1 MSSWNRI
8 LADSEWDGDFSPRNL
23 PYGVCTMLNGDVG
36 EPFLATRVGGF
47 VLKLVNFAP
56 ELPIPPQAGDWQFL
70 MRQTKTQRV
79 QFRETLQ
86 QLVLSGQSRLHLHE
100 FFTQTC
106 FPAGQIRCQL
116 PCVIGDYTDFY
127 ASRNHAENV
136 GIMYRGKDA
145 ALQPNWLHL
154 PVGYHGRASSVVC
167 SPSSVVRPMGQ
178 LPSPGGKPPVSFAKT
193 SKLDFELEVGV
204 FVGGPENELG
214 TRLTVA
220 QARDRIF
227 GLVLLNDWSARDIQT
242 WEYVPL
248 GPFTAKNFCTTISPW
263 IVPVEALDSCKAIP
277 VGGITQPDLID
288 YLRDDEYLLYDVDL
302 FAAIKSNHHKELVVC
317 QTNLRNLY
325 WTPAQMMA
333 HHTVTGCNLRPG
345 DLLGTGTISG
355 PQPNEFGSLLEASW
369 NGTKSMAGRDQAFL
383 QDGDVV
389 RMFGRAKGL
398 GVGFGDC
405 VGVVL
410 PSKL

>member
-1 MSSWNRI
+1 MSSWNQI
-8 LADSEWDGDFSPRNL
+8 LADSERDGDFSPRNL
-23 PYGVCTMLNGDVG
+23 PYGVCAMLDGAG
-36 EPFLATRVGGF
+36 GPFLATRVGGF
-47 VLKLVNFAP
+47 VVKLAGFAP
-56 ELPIPPQAGDWQFL
+56 ELPIPPQAEDWQFL
-70 MRQTKTQRV
+70 MRQAKPQRV
-79 QFRETLQ
+79 QFRKTLQ
-86 QLVLSGQSRLHLHE
+86 QLVLGSASKLHSRD
-100 FFTQTC
+100 FFLQAC
-106 FPAGQIRCQL
+106 FPVGQTRSRL

-136 GIMYRGKDA
+136 GTMYRGKDA
-145 ALQPNWLHL
+145 ALQANWLHL
-154 PVGYHGRASSVVC
+154 PVGYHGRSSSVVC
-167 SPSSVVRPMGQ
+167 SPSNVVRPNGQ
-178 LPSPGGKPPVSFAKT
+178 VPSPPGGVAFAKT

-204 FVGGPENELG
+204 FVGGPENDLG
-214 TRLTVA
+214 TRLSVD

-227 GLVLLNDWSARDIQT
+227 GLVLLNDWSARDIQA

-263 IVPVEALDSCKAIP
+263 IVPAEALEPCKAVP
-277 VGGITQPDLID
+277 VGGKTQPDLLD
-288 YLRDDEYLLYDVDL
+288 YLRDDEYLLYDMDL
-302 FAAIKSNHHKELVVC
+302 FAAIQSTSTTKEVVVC

-369 NGTKSMAGRDQAFL
+369 NGTRSVPGRDHAFL

-389 RMFGRAKGL
+389 RMFGRAKAL

-405 VGVVL
+405 LGQVL